1 MTVGAFEAK
10 TRLSELLD
18 RVEAGEEV
26 VISRHGRPIARL
38 TPITASPTVNHD
50 ARKAMEEW
58 RARPNRPRLDGLT
71 INEMRAEGRR

>member
-1 MTVGAFEAK
+1 MERGQHF
-10 TRLSELLD
+10 LD

-38 TPITASPTVNHD
+38 TPVNSAPAVNHD

-71 INEMRAEGRR
+71 INEMREEGRR